1 MAMAATV
8 LFYQYVISYVQL
20 ALYIFAL
27 VIEVVAFAH
36 CLVQRPDA
44 FSAINTLPKGAWLAL
59 TGGSVLIT
67 LVFLASSRDVTGMFG
82 LIAVTVAAVYLLD
95 IRPALRDAIEG
106 HGPW

>member
-1 MAMAATV
+1 MAMAATMH
-8 LFYQYVISYVQL
+8 FYEYVISYFQL

-59 TGGSVLIT
+59 TGGSILIT
-67 LVFLASSRDVTGMFG
+67 LIFLASSKDVTSLLGM
-82 LIAVTVAAVYLLD
+82 ITITIAAVYLLD
-95 IRPALRDAIEG
+95 VRPALRDAVDG

>member
-1 MAMAATV
+1 MAMAATMH
-8 LFYQYVISYVQL
+8 FYEYVISYFQL

-59 TGGSVLIT
+59 TGGSILIT
-67 LVFLASSRDVTGMFG
+67 LIFLASSKDVTGLLGM
-82 LIAVTVAAVYLLD
+82 ITITVAAVYLLD
-95 IRPALRDAIEG
+95 VRPALRDAVDG

>member
-1 MAMAATV
+1 MAMAAPQ
-8 LFYQYVISYVQL
+8 FYTYVISYLNL

-44 FSAINTLPKGAWLAL
+44 FPAINTLPKGAWLAL
-59 TGGSVLIT
+59 TGGSVLVT
-67 LVFLASSRDVTGMFG
+67 LIFLASSGNVTGMLG
-82 LIAVTVAAVYLLD
+82 LITITVAAVYLLD
-95 IRPALRDAIEG
+95 VRPALRDAVDG